1 MKKTNEAKP
10 LAKTVT
16 SLLNA
21 SLHVNAN
28 TTSCLVIHQPK
39 EPKGLDRFKKFK

>member
-1 MKKTNEAKP
+1 MRKTNATKP

-28 TTSCLVIHQPK
+28 STSCIVIHQPK
-39 EPKGLDRFKKFK
+39 EPKGLDRFKKVK